1 MKKIFTLMFGL
12 SLVIFLSSA
21 AFAQGKSGGRGPG
34 GPPEAAHGADHSR
47 DADHDKSHA
56 KGEARDDHK
65 ETNFESRIDRN
76 PALKSKVESM
86 LPAGENLKTAAS
98 GFKNR
103 GQFLA
108 TLHASKDLGIPFDQL
123 KAKMMGT
130 NPPMSLGQ
138 AIHALKPNL
147 SEKDVDKEADKAEK
161 EAKVDVR
168 TKSVKKPVT

>member
-34 GPPEAAHGADHSR
+34 GPPEATHGADHSR

-76 PALKSKVESM
+76 PALKSKIESM
-86 LPAGENLKTAAS
+86 LPAGTNLKTAAS
-98 GFKNR
+98 GFKNE
-103 GQFLA
+103 GQFIA
-108 TLHASKDLGIPFDQL
+108 ALHVSKNLDIPFAQL
-123 KAKMMGT
+123 KTKMTGS
-130 NPPMSLGQ
+130 NPMSLGQ
-138 AIHALKPNL
+138 SIHALKPNM
-147 SEKDVDKEADKAEK
+147 SQKDAEKEADKAEK
-161 EAKVDVR
+161 EAKADEK
-168 TKSVKKPVT
+168 TKTAKPLT